1 MEKDI
6 MGQSLA
12 DLRAKKK
19 IGLRQLARMAQV
31 SPASLVAI
39 EKGSTSPTLATLNKI
54 LKAMGS
60 NFNEFFSDRLPDPQ
74 VPVFSRA
81 EMRSFNDVHREYTLL
96 FPKRAGMR
104 FEMILE
110 TISHSEKIV
119 EWEVHDCD
127 LGGIVLSGQQA
138 TLEIAGIG
146 KWNLSKGDAYYIPAG
161 SKHRLINSGEQP
173 LKQVTVVSPPK
184 Y

>member
-6 MGQSLA
+6 IGQSLA

-39 EKGSTSPTLATLNKI
+39 EKGATSPTLATLNKI
-54 LKAMGS
+54 LKAMDC
-60 NFNEFFSDRLPDPQ
+60 NFNEFFSDQQLDPQ
-74 VPVFSRA
+74 IPVFHSNT
-81 EMRSFNDVHREYTLL
+81 MRKMNDANREYTLL
-96 FPKRAGMR
+96 FPKRAGML

-110 TISHSEKIV
+110 TISRSKEDV
-119 EWEVHDCD
+119 EWETHGCD

-138 TLEIAGIG
+138 TLEIADLG
-146 KWNLSKGDAYYIPAG
+146 KWNLAKGDAYYIPAG
-161 SKHRLINSGEQP
+161 SKHRLINNGKQP
-173 LKQVTVVSPPK
+173 LKQITVVSPPK